1 MRAGLRSRFVALVAV
16 VGYAATAEAVT
27 LSDATFANVDWG
39 AFLVIDTSPN
49 PGLTSFTA
57 GQVATGGNG
66 GPYREWDVNWTGPGG
81 PNVGHILLTTSV
93 DPQSLGG
100 IADIAMTF
108 EVNVFNAPFIGGTGY
123 RALARQNSTFYVST
137 QNFIA
142 TANSWT
148 SNTFSAVTFVK
159 LGTGPGGSTLDT
171 SATGLPIEFGYLS
184 RVNPSTAVMLNNVSG
199 VDNWAVTVTAVP
211 EPSTA
216 LLLAS
221 GLVAM
226 AVGRRRRAL

>member
-1 MRAGLRSRFVALVAV
+1 M
-16 VGYAATAEAVT
+16 T
-27 LSDATFANVDWG
+27 
-39 AFLVIDTSPN
+39 
-49 PGLTSFTA
+49 
-57 GQVATGGNG
+57 
-66 GPYREWDVNWTGPGG
+66 WTGPGG
-81 PNVGHILLTTSV
+81 PNVGHILLTSSV

-100 IADIAMTF
+100 IADITMTF
-108 EVNVFNAPFIGGTGY
+108 EVTVFNAPFIGGTAY
-123 RALARQNSTFYVST
+123 QALARQDSTFYFSST

-148 SNTFSAVTFVK
+148 SNTFSAVTFTK
-159 LGTGPGGSTLDT
+159 IGTGPGGSTLDT

-184 RVNPSTAVMLNNVSG
+184 RVNPSTAIMLNNVSG
-199 VDNWAVTVTAVP
+199 VDNWSVTVTAVP

-226 AVGRRRRAL
+226 AVGRRRRI